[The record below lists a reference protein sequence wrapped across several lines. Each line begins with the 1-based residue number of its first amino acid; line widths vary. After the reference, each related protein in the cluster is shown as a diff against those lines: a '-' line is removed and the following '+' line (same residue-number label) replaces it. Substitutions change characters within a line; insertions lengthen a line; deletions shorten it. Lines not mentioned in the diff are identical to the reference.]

1 MLIRHKMNMNN
12 YSWASRVIVSD
23 MYETFRD
30 LSLHTCMRFFATW
43 LCFIHVSETC
53 RHTSIRHVWDMSVD
67 LYAYIYVVYN
77 GLKKST
83 KRDFTTTQS
92 ANWNWTNRDS
102 IKRDFSNRDMAKCY
116 FGEIG
121 IDELL
126 FGVSKFSDTDSAKR
140 NLWINRSTG
149 AGNC

>member
-1 MLIRHKMNMNN
+1 MCLRLVGIQ
-12 YSWASRVIVSD
+12 VS
-23 MYETFRD
+23 
-30 LSLHTCMRFFATW
+30 
-43 LCFIHVSETC
+43 
-53 RHTSIRHVWDMSVD
+53 DMSVD

-83 KRDFTTTQS
+83 KWDFTTADS
-92 ANWNWTNRDS
+92 VNLNWTNRDS

-140 NLWINRSTG
+140 NL
-149 AGNC
+149 

>member
-1 MLIRHKMNMNN
+1 
-12 YSWASRVIVSD
+12 
-23 MYETFRD
+23 
-30 LSLHTCMRFFATW
+30 
-43 LCFIHVSETC
+43 
-53 RHTSIRHVWDMSVD
+53 MSVD
-67 LYAYIYVVYN
+67 FYAYIYVVYN

-83 KRDFTTTQS
+83 KWDFTTADS
-92 ANWNWTNRDS
+92 VNLNWTNRDS

-140 NLWINRSTG
+140 NLLNQDSFNRSTG
-149 AGNC
+149 GNC

>member
-1 MLIRHKMNMNN
+1 MLKCITYHHRALRRKTALR
-12 YSWASRVIVSD
+12 SVS
-23 MYETFRD
+23 
-30 LSLHTCMRFFATW
+30 
-43 LCFIHVSETC
+43 VS
-53 RHTSIRHVWDMSVD
+53 DMSVD

-83 KRDFTTTQS
+83 KWDFTTADSVNLNCTI
-92 ANWNWTNRDS
+92 RDS

-126 FGVSKFSDTDSAKR
+126 FGVSKFSDTDSVKR
-140 NLWINRSTG
+140 NL
-149 AGNC
+149 